1 MESTGSLQVNQF
13 RLNMKKAFKSYR
25 EFTGSLQGVY
35 KEAAGSLHNLSVKME
50 VKKNRSLTW
59 SSQGV
64 HRDLQSFSRLN

>member
-1 MESTGSLQVNQF
+1 MESASKSVQIEHEEG
-13 RLNMKKAFKSYR
+13 FKSYR